1 MSIKS
6 KKNIFYAQSG
16 GVTPVINATAK
27 GIYDEFIKNRK
38 YFGKLFIGKNGIAG
52 ALNEEIIDIEK
63 ENKTE
68 SDKLIHTPGGAFG
81 SCRIKLKDPKTDQDF
96 RIFLTKQYIQRKIIQ
111 YLLCLSNQLK

>member
-38 YFGKLFIGKNGIAG
+38 YLK
-52 ALNEEIIDIEK
+52 IEK
-63 ENKTE
+63 N
-68 SDKLIHTPGGAFG
+68 PFF
-81 SCRIKLKDPKTDQDF
+81 LKP
-96 RIFLTKQYIQRKIIQ
+96 
-111 YLLCLSNQLK
+111 